1 MKILEVFGE
10 PILNGGQE
18 AFVVSFVK
26 EIDSEQFH
34 FDLLTPY
41 EVHNDSYQDIV
52 DKKVDRFILLAFSL
66 KRIKGDY
73 KFLNVFGLS

>member
-52 DKKVDRFILLAFSL
+52 DKKGGQIYS
-66 KRIKGDY
+66 
-73 KFLNVFGLS
+73 FGFQFKKDITNF

>member
-41 EVHNDSYQDIV
+41 TSIDFDALSVRLFVLS
-52 DKKVDRFILLAFSL
+52 
-66 KRIKGDY
+66 
-73 KFLNVFGLS
+73 FLIFPISNFL

>member
-34 FDLLTPY
+34 FDLLTY
-41 EVHNDSYQDIV
+41 DHLIYIMINQ
-52 DKKVDRFILLAFSL
+52 KKGENNQFKKHL
-66 KRIKGDY
+66 KGA
-73 KFLNVFGLS
+73 

>member
-41 EVHNDSYQDIV
+41 EVHND
-52 DKKVDRFILLAFSL
+52 
-66 KRIKGDY
+66 
-73 KFLNVFGLS
+73 